1 MTSASTPGDQK
12 KEIKLRGERMRVVK
26 GGNKRIEEYINQVNQ
41 NFHLKKGVSGL
52 SLKVHFLS

>member
-1 MTSASTPGDQK
+1 
-12 KEIKLRGERMRVVK
+12 MRVVK